1 MATGF
6 GEWAN
11 TVQAHKVITQIAA
24 NEVNRLRPASRLAE
38 VTSIDTLDKSVM
50 VKFVGESNEVR
61 VPYTSTS
68 PANTGQYVRVGGTM
82 HDRHVEDVVGTTAT
96 EARLADT
103 ENHVDSLMSSIL
115 GNEWASEDDGE
126 SGSFIDRI
134 TNFFGGLGG
143 NNEDLLSL
151 IGALADN
158 PLGTINDAKNK
169 IKSMLESAFGLIDP
183 SRIPLLPASHIGKAE
198 PDILANYTFDS
209 AITIDT
215 TGAWEWDETVG
226 HSAPGSARTIGNGT
240 RRVLTSV
247 PIKVDKLQK
256 LDVAGWVKWQSVT
269 AVGNAF
275 QIVILASDD
284 ISPVSETVVQSITNP
299 AANGDWTKMS
309 GQYVVP
315 EGITSV
321 RVRLVVTSTT
331 TVGTVWFDDM
341 SMSKINEVR
350 QGLIENLIP
359 DLSGLWGNFTSVFE
373 KITGVLGAG
382 PMQLQ
387 QWIGQLKNILSGVA
401 IPGGDLFPTLSQAIN
416 GAISNVQTFSQ
427 NLLNGI
433 LSGIRKIPVVGGS
446 IADVISEL
454 TGLKDTTQTAVDA
467 AGTAQTTADM
477 AHVAADNAVS
487 TAVDTVKQ
495 GLNNAGPQ
503 AAPIQSALKSFIDL
517 IFGSGTSSGSTPIVR
532 WSQEVLLCSSPVI
545 VGFNDIPLG
554 FQSPYGATITSINAR
569 TSDHLSTGAGSKVVM
584 QIRKN
589 GTTIHTIT
597 WNGGSNTYNSGALNL
612 TGINVNDVIT
622 FYVTEA
628 SSQMANMSVTVAGK
642 YN

>member
-11 TVQAHKVITQIAA
+11 TVQAHKVLTQIAA
-24 NEVNRLRPASRLAE
+24 NEVQRLRPASRLAE
-38 VTSIDTLDKSVM
+38 VTAIDTIDKSLM
-50 VKFVGESNEVR
+50 VRFVGETNEVR

-103 ENHVDSLMSSIL
+103 ENHVDSLMTSIL
-115 GNEWASEDDGE
+115 GNEWANDDDGE

-134 TNFFGGLGG
+134 TDFFGSLGG
-143 NNEDLLSL
+143 NNEDLLGL

-158 PLGTINDAKNK
+158 PLGTINDAKAK

-215 TGAWEWDETVG
+215 TGAWTWDETEG
-226 HSAPGSARTIGNGT
+226 HTAPGSARTTANGS

-247 PIKVDKLQK
+247 PIKVDELQK
-256 LDVAGWVKWQSVT
+256 LEVAGWVKWAGVT

-275 QIVILASDD
+275 QIVILASNDT
-284 ISPVSETVVQSITNP
+284 SPVSETVVQSITNP
-299 AANGDWTKMS
+299 ATNGVWTKMAGS
-309 GQYVVP
+309 YTVP

-341 SMSKINEVR
+341 SMSKTNTVK
-350 QGLIENLIP
+350 QGLITNLIP

-373 KITGVLGAG
+373 KITGVIGAG
-382 PMQLQ
+382 PTQLQ
-387 QWIGQLKNILSGVA
+387 QWIAQLKNILSGIS

-416 GAISNVQTFSQ
+416 GAISNVQTFAQ

-446 IADVISEL
+446 IADVISEI
-454 TGLKDTTQTAVDA
+454 TGLKDTTESAIDA

-503 AAPIQSALKSFIDL
+503 AAPIQSALRSFIDL
-517 IFGSGTSSGSTPIVR
+517 IFGSGTSSGSTPTVR
-532 WSQEVLLCSSPVI
+532 WTQEIYLCAGPVI
-545 VGFNDIPLG
+545 LGLNDIPLG
-554 FQSPYGATITSINAR
+554 FELPYNAAITSITAR
-569 TSDHLSTGAGSKVVM
+569 TSEHVTTGTGSRVVV
-584 QIRKN
+584 QVRKN
-589 GTTIHTIT
+589 GTVIHTMT
-597 WNGGSNTYNSGALNL
+597 WNGGVARYTSGALNITGL
-612 TGINVNDVIT
+612 TVNDVIT
-622 FYVTEA
+622 FNVIEV
-628 SSQMANMSVTVAGK
+628 SSRMADMSITVAGR
-642 YN
+642 YS